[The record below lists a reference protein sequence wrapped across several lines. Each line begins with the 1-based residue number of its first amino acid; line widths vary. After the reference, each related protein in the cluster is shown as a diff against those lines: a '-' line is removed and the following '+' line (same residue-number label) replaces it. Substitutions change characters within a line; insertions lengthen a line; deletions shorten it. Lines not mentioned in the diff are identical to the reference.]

1 MAGGAIL
8 IALGA
13 WIYAAVAVRRERQR
27 RHQRVQEAVWQWA
40 GQAATKEE
48 VSKLREAVE
57 TREGAQL
64 SEDVRQ
70 LEEAVASLGAKVEE
84 LSAAGRDDSRLDDLR
99 RTVSEMSDRL
109 ITLEAEGRSTKAD
122 EQTPSRFLGFPRH

>member
-13 WIYAAVAVRRERQR
+13 WIYAVVAIRRERQR

-48 VSKLREAVE
+48 VSKLRAAVGTGE
-57 TREGAQL
+57 RAQL
-64 SEDVRQ
+64 SEDVQ
-70 LEEAVASLGAKVEE
+70 QVENAMASLGAKVDE
-84 LSAAGRDDSRLDDLR
+84 LAAAERDDSRLDDLR
-99 RTVSEMSDRL
+99 RAVAEMSDRL
-109 ITLEAEGRSTKAD
+109 TKLEAEDRSRVD
-122 EQTPSRFLGFPRH
+122 EQTPSHFPRFPRR

>member
-13 WIYAAVAVRRERQR
+13 WIYAAVAIRRERKR

-64 SEDVRQ
+64 SEEVRK
-70 LEEAVASLGAKVEE
+70 LEETVASLGARVDE
-84 LSAAGRDDSRLDDLR
+84 LSAAERDDSRLDDLR
-99 RTVSEMSDRL
+99 RAVAEVSDRL
-109 ITLEAEGRSTKAD
+109 ITLEAEGRSRVD
-122 EQTPSRFLGFPRH
+122 ERTPSRFPGFPRQ

>member
-13 WIYAAVAVRRERQR
+13 WIYAVVAIRRERKR

-40 GQAATKEE
+40 GQVATKEE
-48 VSKLREAVE
+48 VSKLRAAVE

-64 SEDVRQ
+64 SEDVKR
-70 LEEAVASLGAKVEE
+70 LENAVASLGAKLDE
-84 LSAAGRDDSRLDDLR
+84 LSATGRDDSRR
-99 RTVSEMSDRL
+99 
-109 ITLEAEGRSTKAD
+109 
-122 EQTPSRFLGFPRH
+122 GFGDV

>member
-13 WIYAAVAVRRERQR
+13 WIYAAVAVRRERKR

-48 VSKLREAVE
+48 VSKLKEAVE

-70 LEEAVASLGAKVEE
+70 LEEAVASLGARVEE
-84 LSAAGRDDSRLDDLR
+84 LSAARKDDSRLDDLR
-99 RTVSEMSDRL
+99 RTVSEMSDRHDWNAR
-109 ITLEAEGRSTKAD
+109 TAS
-122 EQTPSRFLGFPRH
+122 PPRRRGT

>member
-13 WIYAAVAVRRERQR
+13 WIYAVVAIRRERER

-40 GQAATKEE
+40 GQAATKED

-57 TREGAQL
+57 ARDDAQL
-64 SEDVRQ
+64 PEDVRQ
-70 LEEAVASLGAKVEE
+70 LEEAVASLGAKVDEFA
-84 LSAAGRDDSRLDDLR
+84 AAGRGDSRLDDLR
-99 RTVSEMSDRL
+99 RAVSEMSDRL
-109 ITLEAEGRSTKAD
+109 ITLEAEGRSARAD
-122 EQTPSRFLGFPRH
+122 EQTPSRFPGFPRR